1 MDGCLGAEQ
10 FTCHRSGTALDLRE
24 DSSAGVLNN
33 LRKHST
39 RSPTIAARQ
48 PSRWHCCARQFLHTD
63 CILVCPKEN
72 TMFYGIGGTI
82 LIVLLV
88 LFFLGR
94 L

>member
-1 MDGCLGAEQ
+1 MPSHFE
-10 FTCHRSGTALDLRE
+10 E
-24 DSSAGVLNN
+24 
-33 LRKHST
+33 ST
-39 RSPTIAARQ
+39 RPPHSAHGLQWGSA
-48 PSRWHCCARQFLHTD
+48 
-63 CILVCPKEN
+63 KEN